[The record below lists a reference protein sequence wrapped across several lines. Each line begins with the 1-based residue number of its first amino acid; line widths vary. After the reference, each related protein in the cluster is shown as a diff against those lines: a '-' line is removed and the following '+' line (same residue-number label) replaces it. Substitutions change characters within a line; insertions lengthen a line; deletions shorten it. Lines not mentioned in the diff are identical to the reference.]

1 MSLQSFVYAT
11 FLSKARDYGVEY
23 RMSLQV
29 DSVEIFIQAPLGEQG
44 GVRSTTMLLYKVKSQ
59 IGVLAKRVICLFWES
74 KIGVV
79 KSVMFGI
86 SNLIF
91 HCKYPF
97 LKFVFVWHQLS
108 RIFTSAVLGRDAN
121 NSKSASHITEHKKKS
136 EPFAY
141 RLWVRISTVW
151 CG

>member
-1 MSLQSFVYAT
+1 MFFSTEKHRVFHRCMICCYS
-11 FLSKARDYGVEY
+11 
-23 RMSLQV
+23 
-29 DSVEIFIQAPLGEQG
+29 SVSVSIA
-44 GVRSTTMLLYKVKSQ
+44 
-59 IGVLAKRVICLFWES
+59 IC
-74 KIGVV
+74 IV

-97 LKFVFVWHQLS
+97 LKFVFVWHQLT
-108 RIFTSAVLGRDAN
+108 RIFTWAVLGRDAN

-151 CG
+151 CGQEDLNLHRVAPTRT